1 MKNKII
7 LGTANFAKNYGI
19 QKKNLN
25 RLEIKKII
33 NFSIKNKINYF
44 DTAIN
49 YKNVSELLGGILH
62 KNIKVVTK
70 IDIKKNIK
78 NPYEFIISEIN
89 KSLKKLKIKKFYA
102 VLLHNSDCLKIK
114 NKKKI
119 LEALNYLKTVKKIR
133 KFGMSIYTTKELDKY
148 YKFFGPEIIQ
158 IPVNIFDQRLLES
171 KWIHNLKKDNVEIH
185 ARSIF
190 LQGVLFKSNLPFKT
204 NSNINK
210 QWYYWKSWLMKNK
223 VSPFDACMQFINNQ
237 KKIDRFVFGV
247 DNLQQI
253 KQILN
258 FKLKKKINFSTLS
271 TDNEKIL
278 HPQNW
283 RKI

>member
-7 LGTANFAKNYGI
+7 LGTANFSKNYGV

-25 RLEIKKII
+25 SSEIKKII
-33 NFSIKNKINYF
+33 NFSLRNNINFF
-44 DTAIN
+44 DTALN
-49 YKNVSELLGGILH
+49 YKNVSDQLSGFLQ
-62 KNIKVVTK
+62 KNVKVITK
-70 IDIKKNIK
+70 INISKNVQ
-78 NPYEFIISEIN
+78 NPYEYIISEIN
-89 KSLKKLKIKKFYA
+89 KSLKKLRIKKFYA

-119 LEALNYLKTVKKIR
+119 LKALKYLKEVKKIK
-133 KFGMSIYTTKELDKY
+133 KFGISIYSTKELDKY
-148 YKFFGPEIIQ
+148 YKFLSPEIIQ
-158 IPVNIFDQRLLES
+158 IPINIFDQRLLKS
-171 KWIHNLKKDNVEIH
+171 KWMHNLNKDNVEIH

-190 LQGVLFKSNLPFKT
+190 LQGVLLKSNLPFKT

-223 VSPFDACMQFINNQ
+223 LSPFDACMQFINKQ
-237 KKIDRFVFGV
+237 KKIDKFVFGV
-247 DNLQQI
+247 DNLKQI
-253 KQILN
+253 RQILN
-258 FKLKKKINFSTLS
+258 FKFKKKINFSKLS